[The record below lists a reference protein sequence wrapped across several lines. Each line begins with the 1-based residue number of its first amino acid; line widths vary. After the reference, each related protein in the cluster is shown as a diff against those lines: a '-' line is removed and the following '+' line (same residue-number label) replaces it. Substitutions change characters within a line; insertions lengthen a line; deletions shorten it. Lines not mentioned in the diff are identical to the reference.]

1 MQNDIP
7 YIAHEAAQARSER
20 CIRRLVILCLVLVSM
35 LFVSN
40 LAWLLFINQYEV
52 VGETTESVSMQAA
65 DGHAN
70 YIAGNGE
77 IDNGEYNGN
86 ENKANDDTAQVGQ

>member
-20 CIRRLVILCLVLVSM
+20 CIKRLIILCLVLVSM
-35 LFVSN
+35 LFASN

-52 VGETTESVSMQAA
+52 VGETESISMQAE

-77 IDNGEYNGN
+77 IDNGEYN
-86 ENKANDDTAQVGQ
+86 NKANENDDTTQVGQ